1 MDVNRYRYL
10 VAFLCEGGEVGLGA
24 YLLDHSAVEVL
35 LRGRG
40 GPGLGRGQKTAA
52 IPRQILH
59 SHNEEV
65 LSLLLV
71 LTRLTHI
78 I

>member
-24 YLLDHSAVEVL
+24 YLLDNSAVEVL

-40 GPGLGRGQKTAA
+40 GPGLGRGQKTAT
-52 IPRQILH
+52 IPRQILR
-59 SHNEEV
+59 SHNEDV
-65 LSLLLV
+65 LGYV
-71 LTRLTHI
+71 LTR
-78 I
+78 